1 MQHLTQE
8 EIARCADETPTER
21 EAAHLEHCTDCT
33 RELVEMRE
41 QIRTLAALPEYA
53 APEAH
58 WARLRNQLVAEG
70 LVGSSRSRAML
81 GYRRSLRVA
90 AAVALFVGGAATGAL
105 LRGAP
110 GTAPVVP
117 GPTAM
122 NMQEAEVR
130 TIGTAATADEATEQ
144 LQDAEQLYLAALTRY
159 AELTQAD
166 EPVDP
171 VTRLAALEGIVLTAQ
186 AALKES
192 PADPV
197 INSYLLTA
205 VGQREAMLRQI
216 SNTSGEAW
224 F

>member
-1 MQHLTQE
+1 
-8 EIARCADETPTER
+8 
-21 EAAHLEHCTDCT
+21 
-33 RELVEMRE
+33 
-41 QIRTLAALPEYA
+41 
-53 APEAH
+53 
-58 WARLRNQLVAEG
+58 
-70 LVGSSRSRAML
+70 
-81 GYRRSLRVA
+81 
-90 AAVALFVGGAATGAL
+90 
-105 LRGAP
+105 
-110 GTAPVVP
+110 
-117 GPTAM
+117 M